1 MTYFKTYR
9 PYMAYLM
16 QSDIDRLRDY
26 SKKSKVPIAQ
36 LIREGVISRVSG
48 KSMYSDGYNDGLT
61 KAIKAVHE
69 LKFAQMRFPSGA
81 SFSEVVED
89 ELIKHMWGEKEKADE
104 EARIVP

>member
-9 PYMAYLM
+9 PYMAYLL

-36 LIREGVISRVSG
+36 LIREGVASRVSG
-48 KSMYSDGYNDGLT
+48 KGMYSDGYNDGLT
-61 KAIKAVHE
+61 KAIKAVHD